1 MAGGHIVVSTLGTTI
16 TGATGLR
23 VVNAYVNEHKSFGV
37 EKKRDGTGVPVIFAS
52 GFTTDKKDN
61 WCDWERLIDTCYP
74 NSPVYQVTRLPGALV
89 LHCCLVS
96 VEQKISP
103 ERSQK

>member
-37 EKKRDGTGVPVIFAS
+37 EKKRDGTGVSADVFWYRFS
-52 GFTTDKKDN
+52 GIGY
-61 WCDWERLIDTCYP
+61 R
-74 NSPVYQVTRLPGALV
+74 
-89 LHCCLVS
+89 
-96 VEQKISP
+96 
-103 ERSQK
+103 